1 MNKIITFHMVAK
13 CKSFTRAAESLGL
26 TQPAVSL
33 QIKSLEDEC
42 GMELFERVGKNILLT
57 DAGKTLLLYVEKI
70 LHTMEEA
77 KRALKEAQ
85 DPLSGE
91 IKFGASILSGI
102 YVIPPILGKFKRE
115 HPHVTFSV
123 KIRFARDLI
132 ESIEDNKIDFAI
144 MGEGDKSQRKQ
155 GLSFTSLLEDELVF
169 VTSPMHKLA
178 SKKTV
183 SAYEVLNQDLILTEK
198 YSATRNYIDSE
209 FNRYGVCIEPYL
221 ELGNIE
227 VVKKLVAEDFG
238 SSILSWIS
246 VKREVAEGNLHASKI
261 EEMNLVRRVFL
272 VKRKGKKFLPATNL
286 FLSFLKSETGSIT
299 ETFVYE

>member
-102 YVIPPILGKFKRE
+102 YVIPPILGKFLK
-115 HPHVTFSV
+115 
-123 KIRFARDLI
+123 
-132 ESIEDNKIDFAI
+132 
-144 MGEGDKSQRKQ
+144 
-155 GLSFTSLLEDELVF
+155 
-169 VTSPMHKLA
+169 
-178 SKKTV
+178 
-183 SAYEVLNQDLILTEK
+183 
-198 YSATRNYIDSE
+198 
-209 FNRYGVCIEPYL
+209 
-221 ELGNIE
+221 GNIHM
-227 VVKKLVAEDFG
+227 LR
-238 SSILSWIS
+238 SL
-246 VKREVAEGNLHASKI
+246 
-261 EEMNLVRRVFL
+261 
-272 VKRKGKKFLPATNL
+272 
-286 FLSFLKSETGSIT
+286 
-299 ETFVYE
+299 

>member
-102 YVIPPILGKFKRE
+102 YVIPPILGRFNRE
-115 HPHVTFSV
+115 HPHVTF
-123 KIRFARDLI
+123 
-132 ESIEDNKIDFAI
+132 NKIDFAI

-299 ETFVYE
+299 ETFGYE